1 MAALSRLGRQVEEI
15 IATLQAFV
23 NDPRR
28 TQDMEDIG
36 ALLRDAGFAPDSE
49 RDPYERLDDLM
60 AVIEVLCRVWPHR
73 EPLRDESKFL
83 L

>member
-1 MAALSRLGRQVEEI
+1 MSKL
-15 IATLQAFV
+15 
-23 NDPRR
+23 NDRPP
-28 TQDMEDIG
+28 DPG
-36 ALLRDAGFAPDSE
+36 LAPNPE

-60 AVIEVLCRVWPHR
+60 TVIEALCPVWPHR